1 MDEPKKSGAIPLPRA
16 TARRFPWRWA
26 RRITQVALLA
36 LFVWLF
42 RLTEYRGADELREPV
57 NVFFR
62 IDPLIAAAAQLAG
75 KSLIASLWPALLVV
89 GLTILL
95 GRFFCGWICPLGTL
109 LDIFHRLTSP
119 ARRALYW
126 LSRGQLGQASYPAL
140 RPVRHIL
147 LILVLIFAAM
157 GLPLVGYLDPF
168 ALLTRAMALWV
179 DPAMHQGATS
189 VLNIADG
196 NTGWWASALGSAGE
210 FSQRHLLP
218 FSKQVFLWGGV
229 AMAMLALVFALELLG
244 RRFWCRYLCPL
255 GSMVGLLAWFS
266 PLRRTPEK
274 ICHKCANASD
284 CGKQCRMGA
293 FETDGKFAAEACNL
307 CMDCQ
312 ADCGNGIARFT
323 FKRRAK
329 RSAEAAVAVPAEAVR
344 SGMSRR
350 AVLTTLAVGV
360 AVPAVVKAARLGGA
374 RVPDAALLRPP
385 GAGAEKAFLD
395 LCIRCGECL
404 KVCPT
409 NALQP
414 SGWQA
419 GMEGFF
425 SPRLVPRT
433 GYCEV
438 NCTLCGQVCPTHA
451 IPALLMAAKA
461 KVVIGRAVF
470 DRERC
475 LPWAANEEC
484 ICCEEH
490 CPISDKAIHY
500 DVVRA
505 TNAAG
510 KEVVLQRPYV
520 IADRCIGCGICE
532 NKCPLDGPAAIKVV
546 RADSREAWQE
556 EQLGRNLVHDPI
568 DNTKSSSPY

>member
-1 MDEPKKSGAIPLPRA
+1 MKKPAAMSLPRA
-16 TARRFPWRWA
+16 AKRRFPWRAA
-26 RRITQVALLA
+26 RRITQLALLG
-36 LFVWLF
+36 LFFWLF
-42 RLTEYRGADELREPV
+42 RLTEYRAVDVLREPV
-57 NVFFR
+57 NLFFR
-62 IDPLIAAAAQLAG
+62 LDPLVAFAAQLAAG
-75 KSLIASLWPALLVV
+75 SLIASLWPALIVV

-119 ARRALYW
+119 LRRAANW
-126 LSRGQLGQASYPAL
+126 LSRGRLGKSYPSL
-140 RPVRHIL
+140 RPVRHVL
-147 LILVLIFAAM
+147 LILVLVFAAL

-168 ALLTRAMALWV
+168 ALLMRGMALWV
-179 DPAMHQGATS
+179 DPAMHGATTS
-189 VLNIADG
+189 MLNVADT
-196 NTGWWASALGSAGE
+196 NTGWWASALASAGE

-218 FSKQVFLWGGV
+218 FSKQVFAWGGV
-229 AMAMLALVFALELLG
+229 AMAMLAIVFALELVG

-274 ICHKCANASD
+274 ICRKCAGASD
-284 CGKQCRMGA
+284 CGTECRMGA
-293 FETDGKFAAEACNL
+293 FDGDGKFSAEACNL
-307 CMDCQ
+307 CMDCH
-312 ADCGNGIARFT
+312 ADCGNRIARFT
-323 FKRRAK
+323 FKRRPK
-329 RSAEAAVAVPAEAVR
+329 RTEAAAAVTEPATT
-344 SGMSRR
+344 GNMSRR
-350 AVLTTLAVGV
+350 AVLTSLAVGV
-360 AVPAVVKAARLGGA
+360 AVPAVVKAARLGGS
-374 RVPDAALLRPP
+374 RVPEATLLRPP
-385 GAGAEKAFLD
+385 GSACEKEFLD
-395 LCIRCGECL
+395 LCIRCGECI

-409 NALQP
+409 NALHP
-414 SGWQA
+414 SGLGA
-419 GMEGFF
+419 GIDGFF
-425 SPRLVPRT
+425 APRLLMRT

-451 IPALLMAAKA
+451 IPNLAMEAKT

-475 LPWAANEEC
+475 LPWATNEEC

-505 TNAAG
+505 TNAQG

-532 NKCPLDGPAAIKVV
+532 NKCPIEGAAAIKVV
-546 RADSREAWQE
+546 RLDSREAWQE
-556 EQLGRNLVHDPI
+556 EQLARHLQHDKI
-568 DNTKSSSPY
+568 ENIENSLPY